1 MCRAESQ
8 EQNLISQVG
17 TICDGRTKI
26 NFRLDIVA
34 SNFAAVTGNERD
46 GGHED
51 DETQICSN
59 HVSTGNG
66 ERNKLQKKISR
77 NFFLGGGPPPK
88 KKRT

>member
-1 MCRAESQ
+1 MCSVESL

-17 TICDGRTKI
+17 TICVGRTKI

-34 SNFAAVTGNERD
+34 SDFAAVAGNGRD

-66 ERNKLQKKISR
+66 
-77 NFFLGGGPPPK
+77 
-88 KKRT
+88 